1 MFPSPYSGIL
11 FLWLITSAW
20 YSPISRFPSPYSG
33 ILFLCLYGVNTSYDS
48 FNVSVPL
55 FGDSFF
61 IERKRLINA
70 AALMLFPS
78 PYSGIL
84 FLSFVCGLTVTR
96 IAGVLVSVPL
106 FGDSFFIA
114 VEALVIDCRAI
125 KCFRPLIRGF
135 FFYSC
140 YRDWDKW
147 GWFHNGSD
155 GI

>member
-1 MFPSPYSGIL
+1 MGD
-11 FLWLITSAW
+11 
-20 YSPISRFPSPYSG
+20 G
-33 ILFLCLYGVNTSYDS
+33 H
-48 FNVSVPL
+48 VSVPL

-106 FGDSFFIA
+106 FGDSFFMKLKD
-114 VEALVIDCRAI
+114 VEVEGADALFPSPYSGILFLFQLVEEVEMQIGYNS
-125 KCFRPLIRGF
+125 FRPLIRGF
-135 FFYSC
+135 FFYSTH
-140 YRDWDKW
+140 RWP
-147 GWFHNGSD
+147 FS
-155 GI
+155 

>member
-1 MFPSPYSGIL
+1 MTHYVRLIFPNIK
-11 FLWLITSAW
+11 
-20 YSPISRFPSPYSG
+20 
-33 ILFLCLYGVNTSYDS
+33 
-48 FNVSVPL
+48 VSVPL

-106 FGDSFFIA
+106 FGDSFFI
-114 VEALVIDCRAI
+114 LS
-125 KCFRPLIRGF
+125 L
-135 FFYSC
+135 
-140 YRDWDKW
+140 
-147 GWFHNGSD
+147 
-155 GI
+155 

>member
-1 MFPSPYSGIL
+1 MLPKFKLFPSPYSGIL
-11 FLWLITSAW
+11 FLLADALGYDIVFKK
-20 YSPISRFPSPYSG
+20 FPSPYSG

-106 FGDSFFIA
+106 FGDSFFI
-114 VEALVIDCRAI
+114 LS
-125 KCFRPLIRGF
+125 L
-135 FFYSC
+135 
-140 YRDWDKW
+140 
-147 GWFHNGSD
+147 
-155 GI
+155 